1 MVKKIKLPLSREEL
15 YKMEERNFL
24 LQAQR
29 TQQHKVVAK
38 QEGNKKKPLK
48 QKERES

>member
-29 TQQHKVVAK
+29 TQQHKIVAQQK
-38 QEGNKKKPLK
+38 GDKKRNL
-48 QKERES
+48 